1 MTDYRQI
8 QRLVIITILIVIN
21 LSLGFVIELAPK
33 AGKMIGLTKQERWA
47 HHPFFVSSK
56 IAGSAQLKKHK
67 QENKMGQNWGK
78 EGQQK

>member
-21 LSLGFVIELAPK
+21 LSLGFVIELATK

-47 HHPFFVSSK
+47 HQPFFVSSK
-56 IAGSAQLKKHK
+56 IAGSAQLRKHE
-67 QENKMGQNWGK
+67 QGNKMGKNWGK
-78 EGQQK
+78 EEQRK

>member
-8 QRLVIITILIVIN
+8 QRLVIIMLTVIN
-21 LSLGFVIELAPK
+21 LSLGFVIELATK

-78 EGQQK
+78 EGQRK